1 MKLPPLPHW
10 LVADPEKFGV
20 TLIRLAITLGVA
32 LVLQRLGF
40 LLVRRAERWLAR
52 APKDRGRAHTLAQT
66 TRHLITT
73 AVGLGALIHGLGV
86 LGWDVRPFL
95 VGASI
100 LGAALGFGAQW
111 LVRDVIAGVFI
122 LIEDQFAVGDAIEV
136 NNVVATVEDVT
147 LRSTRLRD
155 FQGRLMFVP
164 NGEMRVVVNHGRDWH
179 RSVID
184 VPLAPNQDANRALEV
199 AEGSLQSLAA
209 DEKLKPWL
217 LEPPQL
223 LGIDRVAAEGPVLR
237 VALRTPPGSAA
248 AVAAREGRRVLL
260 ADLLAAGI
268 RTAGIENRWTR
279 APEPPPGAPGTR

>member
-10 LVADPEKFGV
+10 LVADPEQFGV
-20 TLIRLAITLGVA
+20 TLARLAVTLIVA
-32 LVLQRLGF
+32 LALQRLGF
-40 LLVRRAERWLAR
+40 LLVRRIERWLAR
-52 APKDRGRAHTLAQT
+52 SPKDRPRAHTLAQT

-73 AVGLGALIHGLGV
+73 AVGMGALLHGLAV

-122 LIEDQFAVGDAIEV
+122 LIEDQYAVGDAIEV
-136 NNVVATVEDVT
+136 NGVTANVEDVT

-164 NGEMRVVVNHGRDWH
+164 NGEMRIVLNHGRDWH
-179 RSVID
+179 RTIVD
-184 VPLAPNQDANRALEV
+184 LPLAPNQDLGRALE
-199 AEGSLQSLAA
+199 AAQSSLQALAA
-209 DEKLKPWL
+209 DEQIKPWL

-223 LGIDRVAAEGPVLR
+223 LGIERVDTAGPVLR
-237 VALRTPPGSAA
+237 VAVRTPPGAGAA
-248 AVAAREGRRVLL
+248 LAAREARRVLL
-260 ADLLAAGI
+260 RDLLAAGV
-268 RTAGIENRWTR
+268 RMSGDTVVQAG
-279 APEPPPGAPGTR
+279 APESPGAPPAR